1 MILPPPPP
9 PSSVRAASTT
19 TASSSSTEGA
29 AEAAAARLA
38 RHRQQQHALQTESME
53 RVRAHY
59 KIKNRTTMYVLC
71 TPPPSLSACR
81 LLVSDPGCRE

>member
-9 PSSVRAASTT
+9 PPSPSVRAASTT
-19 TASSSSTEGA
+19 TASGSTTEGA

-71 TPPPSLSACR
+71 TYTYIHTLSPSL
-81 LLVSDPGCRE
+81 LDF